1 MASDLHSR
9 LATRR
14 IGAGAGAAPGP
25 AVGAVDEYLALQ
37 VAAVDRIVRCG
48 IDATEGALRM
58 RAEAHRLARESDLD
72 EGEALAAIEPI
83 LETVETAIGEVQD
96 ELRRLL
102 LHSLRLGRN
111 RLGLA

>member
-14 IGAGAGAAPGP
+14 IGAGAGAGPGP

-48 IDATEGALRM
+48 IDATEDALRM

-83 LETVETAIGEVQD
+83 LETVETSIGEVQD

>member
-1 MASDLHSR
+1 MASDLHTR

-14 IGAGAGAAPGP
+14 IDADAGSS
-25 AVGAVDEYLALQ
+25 VGAVDEYLALQ
-37 VAAVDRIVRCG
+37 VAAVDRIVHCG
-48 IDATEGALRM
+48 VEASAAALRM
-58 RAEAHRLARESDLD
+58 RAEVYRLARESELD
-72 EGEALAAIEPI
+72 DGEALVVIAPI

-96 ELRRLL
+96 ELRRLV

>member
-14 IGAGAGAAPGP
+14 IGAGAGAGPGP